1 MLVCR
6 LSRLDWFV
14 ASCLLSPATGCSTSD
29 ATANDLGAGTD
40 GDGDGSTGEAM
51 SSQTAGSG
59 GSDVSDSDSD
69 SADSSTGTDPSG
81 PSGTGADEDT
91 GGVDGAR
98 CDNPCGDGGQCIY
111 GDDGEPVCSCFD
123 GYAYNGGTCVACVE
137 PPDGIDLQL
146 ADVELR
152 ITINGAIPPASSLEF
167 GDISLR
173 HRDTGDIIVLGDTR
187 SPVLS
192 ASVLSG
198 PYDVY
203 FSHRSGS
210 SVVPGNRNV
219 KIGDL
224 DAGPD
229 AEFAINIPVVGV
241 GGDFSFDGQ
250 PPSPSVNDSG
260 RLWFRNAKTGDEILL
275 GDTSA
280 GHYSVLAVPGTYD
293 VEYEVISG
301 GSSAPVNPHGHVAKI
316 DVIDSELATHIDIP
330 TVLVSG
336 TFNFDGVPAPDSSLD
351 TGRMTLRSRDELIHL
366 GNTREGHYEVRVLPG
381 NYDVVFESLSSSNI
395 APANQRATVHSLA
408 AAGPAMV
415 EDIDILTT
423 PLAGAL
429 TFNGIQA
436 PADPTDDGFIVLR
449 HPSGDEVLLGLTSDG
464 NYARRVVAGPYE
476 VFYLQDT
483 SRQDAPRNTNAFIR
497 ELVAD
502 PGTPADIDVP
512 RVDVSGT
519 ITLAG
524 APPPD
529 SDYQNGHLFLRN
541 MDSGDSVLLG
551 TTRAGVYAAPM
562 VPGDYEVVY
571 VAESAG
577 APLPINTG
585 AVIDDVSIVAG
596 EPVVLALDVPTV
608 QLAGAVTVNS
618 QPAPMDSL
626 DVGNIFLVDALTQD
640 QLYLGSTYD
649 AGYAQTLTPGDY
661 LVFYRVATSSGLVPE
676 NANANLGCWRVE

>member
-6 LSRLDWFV
+6 LSRLEWFV
-14 ASCLLSPATGCSTSD
+14 ASCLLGPVTGCSTSD
-29 ATANDLGAGTD
+29 ATAGDLGPGTD
-40 GDGDGSTGEAM
+40 GGGGSTGEAM
-51 SSQTAGSG
+51 SSQTAGSD
-59 GSDVSDSDSD
+59 GSDGIEPEPQDT
-69 SADSSTGTDPSG
+69 TGDTDPTG
-81 PSGTGADEDT
+81 PGGTGADEGS
-91 GGVDGAR
+91 GGSIDEPQ
-98 CDNPCGDGGQCIY
+98 CDVVCGDGGQCDY
-111 GDDGEPVCSCFD
+111 DDDGEPVCTCFD
-123 GYAYNGGTCVACVE
+123 GYAYNGGTCVACLE

-146 ADVELR
+146 ADIEVR
-152 ITINGAIPPASSLEF
+152 ITINGAVPPASTLEF

-173 HRDTGDIIVLGDTR
+173 HRDTGDVIVLGDTR

-192 ASVLSG
+192 ASVLVG

-203 FSHRSGS
+203 FSNRSGS
-210 SVVPGNRNV
+210 SVVPANRNV
-219 KIGDL
+219 KIDQL
-224 DAGPD
+224 EATPN
-229 AEFAINIPVVGV
+229 AEIAIDIPVVGIA
-241 GGDFSFDGQ
+241 GDFSFDGQ
-250 PPSPSVNDSG
+250 PPSASVNDSG
-260 RLWFRNAKTGDEILL
+260 RVWLRDAKTGDEILL
-275 GDTSA
+275 GDTSP
-280 GHYSVLAVPGTYD
+280 GSYSVLAVPGTYD

-301 GSSAPVNPHGHVAKI
+301 GSSAPANPHGYVKTLE
-316 DVIDSELATHIDIP
+316 VIDSELPTHIDIP
-330 TVLVSG
+330 TVLISG
-336 TFNFDGVPAPDSSLD
+336 TFNFDSVPAPDSGLD
-351 TGRMTLRSRDELIHL
+351 NGRMTLRSGDDVVLM
-366 GNTREGHYEVRVLPG
+366 GDTRFGSYEVRVLPG
-381 NYDVVFESLSSSNI
+381 SYDVVFESLSSANV
-395 APANQRATVHSLA
+395 APANQRATIRTINAVGGGA
-408 AAGPAMV
+408 VV
-415 EDIDILTT
+415 EHIDILTT

-429 TFNGIQA
+429 TFNGIQP

-449 HPSGDEVLLGLTSDG
+449 HPSGDEVLLGLTSYG
-464 NYARRVVAGPYE
+464 SYARRVVAGAYE

-524 APPPD
+524 ATPPD

-585 AVIDDVSIVAG
+585 AVIGDVSILAG
-596 EPVVLALDVPTV
+596 EPVLLALDVPTV

-649 AGYAQTLTPGDY
+649 AGYAQTLTPGNY
-661 LVFYRVATSSGLVPE
+661 LVFYRVATSSVLVPE
-676 NANANLGCWRVE
+676 NANANLGCWHVQ